1 MLCFW
6 KFLHCFCD
14 MTHRWVPTRC
24 PSCLWNRLGV
34 SAGLGARSPV
44 SSPCIRPVLPFYSLL
59 TASSSPLAMPAP
71 WRWTGGQ
78 ATLGPS
84 SWAKDREPQIEVS
97 GTGMTWYSHQHKL
110 TQMSEVC
117 LVIWAAIWGY
127 RMGEEEWTVRSCKGL
142 LRDHGAV
149 RIWSNWTAVAD
160 S

>member
-1 MLCFW
+1 MLCLW
-6 KFLHCFCD
+6 RFLHCFCD
-14 MTHRWVPTRC
+14 MTHRSVPTRC

-44 SSPCIRPVLPFYSLL
+44 SSPCIRPALPFYSLL

-127 RMGEEEWTVRSCKGL
+127 RMGEEEWTVRSAKDFFGTMEL
-142 LRDHGAV
+142 
-149 RIWSNWTAVAD
+149 
-160 S
+160 